1 MTNIL
6 VNNTNVAFTIES
18 IIVLAVGYIT
28 SDSVTE
34 FENMLIFNTFE
45 SDMYYEWTLLN
56 TRVVY

>member
-1 MTNIL
+1 MTL
-6 VNNTNVAFTIES
+6 TIES

-28 SDSVTE
+28 SDSGTE